1 MGMMGQQA
9 TVPCY
14 DNGTHGGAVAGDGI
28 YSYLD
33 TDGHIGP
40 NGSDCPQGTYM
51 YGFHGED
58 LAGHETNTV
67 QCHVTVL

>member
-14 DNGTHGGAVAGDGI
+14 DNGTHG
-28 YSYLD
+28 D